1 MRKLAW
7 LLVLALSACESETVI
22 EPPEPPELPFVMTV
36 VVVPDSVEID
46 YGETSTFEVVVVNQ
60 YGELMPD
67 AEVQWT
73 SLDAELATVGA
84 GTVVGLG
91 HGVTQVVAF
100 VDGVADTAMVDVA
113 FSQRGVLL
121 KLYDGTNGDQWLDAK
136 NWGRDDR
143 RLKNWYGI
151 SATPDDIVTHI
162 DLKNNGLT
170 GTLPRELG
178 LLEHLNTVGLYG
190 NEIGGTIPPEIGDLP
205 EVTILALGEN
215 RFEGEIPPE
224 LGNMPELSILILND
238 NRLTGEIPAELGNA
252 SKLFLFSLYDNDGIT
267 GTIPESFGGL
277 GKLRFLE
284 IYNTGMSGPL
294 PMGLIRTEIF
304 LFDWRSTDLCSPPNE
319 EFQEWLN
326 ALPVHRGGSTCS
338 G

>member
-1 MRKLAW
+1 MRKFAI
-7 LLVLALSACESETVI
+7 LLTAVVLGGACSEEII
-22 EPPEPPELPFVMTV
+22 EPPPAPPFVMTV
-36 VVVPDSVEID
+36 VVVPESVTID
-46 YGETSTFEVVVVNQ
+46 YRETESFNVVVVDQ

-67 AEVQWT
+67 AQVVWT
-73 SLDAELATVGA
+73 SIDSDIASVTDGTVA
-84 GTVVGLG
+84 GTS

-100 VDGVADTAMVDVA
+100 VDGVADTATVDVA

-121 KLYDGTNGDQWLDAK
+121 KLYDSTGGDQWLDAK

-178 LLEHLNTVGLYG
+178 LLEHLDILDLYG

-205 EVTILALGEN
+205 VLWGISLGEN
-215 RFEGEIPPE
+215 WFEGAIPPE
-224 LGNMPELSILILND
+224 LGNMPELVTLMLHD
-238 NRLTGEIPAELGNA
+238 NRLSGEIPAELGNA
-252 SKLFLFSLYDNDGIT
+252 SNLLHFVLYGNDGIT

-294 PMGLIRTEIF
+294 PMALIHTEIL

-326 ALPVHRGGSTCS
+326 AIPVHRGGSACT

>member
-1 MRKLAW
+1 MRKLAM
-7 LLVLALSACESETVI
+7 LLAALVLGGACSEEII
-22 EPPEPPELPFVMTV
+22 EPFVMTV
-36 VVVPDSVEID
+36 TVMPESVTID
-46 YGETSTFEVVVVNQ
+46 YRETETFNVVVVDQ

-67 AEVQWT
+67 ARVEWT
-73 SLDAELATVGA
+73 SIDSDIASVTD
-84 GTVVGLG
+84 GTVAGAS

-121 KLYDGTNGDQWLDAK
+121 KLYDRTNGDQWLDAQ
-136 NWGRDDR
+136 NWGGDDLR
-143 RLKNWYGI
+143 NWYGI
-151 SATPDDIVTHI
+151 SVGQGNVTEI
-162 DLKNNGLT
+162 GLANNGLT

-178 LLEHLNTVGLYG
+178 LLEKVWTLGLYG

-205 EVTILALGEN
+205 LLTVLALGEN

-224 LGNMPELSILILND
+224 LGNMPELRVLMLNE
-238 NRLTGEIPAELGNA
+238 NGLTGEIPAELGNA
-252 SKLFLFSLYDNDGIT
+252 SKLLFFFLYGNDGIT

-277 GKLRFLE
+277 GELRFLE

-294 PMGLIRTEIF
+294 PMSLIHTEIF

-326 ALPVHRGGSTCS
+326 ALPVHRGGSACS

>member
-1 MRKLAW
+1 MRKLAM
-7 LLVLALSACESETVI
+7 LLAALVLGGACSEEII
-22 EPPEPPELPFVMTV
+22 EPFVMTV
-36 VVVPDSVEID
+36 AVMPESVTID
-46 YGETSTFEVVVVNQ
+46 YRETETFTVVVVDQ
-60 YGELMPD
+60 YGELMP
-67 AEVQWT
+67 AARVEWT
-73 SLDAELATVGA
+73 SIDSNIASVTD
-84 GTVVGLG
+84 GTVAGAS

-121 KLYDGTNGDQWLDAK
+121 KLYDRTNGDQWLDAQ
-136 NWGRDDR
+136 NWGGDDLR
-143 RLKNWYGI
+143 NWYGI
-151 SATPDDIVTHI
+151 SVGRGNVTEI
-162 DLKNNGLT
+162 GLANNGLT

-178 LLEHLNTVGLYG
+178 LLEKVWSLGLYG

-205 EVTILALGEN
+205 LLTVLALGEN

-224 LGNMPELSILILND
+224 LGNMPELRVLMLNE
-238 NRLTGEIPAELGNA
+238 NGLTGEIPAELGNA
-252 SKLFLFSLYDNDGIT
+252 SKLLFFFLYGNDGIT

-277 GKLRFLE
+277 GELRFLE

-294 PMGLIRTEIF
+294 PMSLIHTEIF

-326 ALPVHRGGSTCS
+326 ALPVHRGGSACS

>member
-1 MRKLAW
+1 MRKLAM
-7 LLVLALSACESETVI
+7 LLAALVLGGACSEEII
-22 EPPEPPELPFVMTV
+22 EPPPDPPFVMTV
-36 VVVPDSVEID
+36 VVVPESVTID
-46 YGETSTFEVVVVNQ
+46 YRETETFNVVVVDQ

-67 AEVQWT
+67 ARVEWT
-73 SLDAELATVGA
+73 SIDSDIASVTE
-84 GTVVGLG
+84 GTVAGAS

-121 KLYDGTNGDQWLDAK
+121 KLYDSTNGDQWLDAK
-136 NWGRDDR
+136 NWGREDR

-151 SATPDDIVTHI
+151 SAWDGNVTQI
-162 DLKNNGLT
+162 GLANNGLT

-178 LLEHLNTVGLYG
+178 LLEHLETLGLYG

-205 EVTILALGEN
+205 VVSILALGEN

-224 LGNMPELSILILND
+224 LGNMPELRGLLLQESG
-238 NRLTGEIPAELGNA
+238 LTGEIPAELGNA
-252 SKLFLFSLYDNDGIT
+252 SKLFVFSLYGNDGIT

-277 GKLRFLE
+277 GGLRFLE

-294 PMGLIRTEIF
+294 PMSLINTEIF

-326 ALPVHRGGSTCS
+326 ALPVHRGGSPCS
-338 G
+338 A

>member
-1 MRKLAW
+1 MRKLAM
-7 LLVLALSACESETVI
+7 LLAALVLGGACSEEII
-22 EPPEPPELPFVMTV
+22 EPFVMTV
-36 VVVPDSVEID
+36 AVMPESVTID
-46 YGETSTFEVVVVNQ
+46 YRETETFTVVVVDQ
-60 YGELMPD
+60 YGELMP
-67 AEVQWT
+67 AARVEWT
-73 SLDAELATVGA
+73 SIDSNIASVTD
-84 GTVVGLG
+84 GTVAGAS

-121 KLYDGTNGDQWLDAK
+121 KLYDRTNGDQWLDAQ
-136 NWGRDDR
+136 NWGGDDLR
-143 RLKNWYGI
+143 NWYGI
-151 SATPDDIVTHI
+151 SVGQGNVTEI
-162 DLKNNGLT
+162 GLANNGLT

-178 LLEHLNTVGLYG
+178 LLEKVWTLGLYG

-205 EVTILALGEN
+205 LLTVLALGEN

-224 LGNMPELSILILND
+224 LGNMPELRVLMLNE
-238 NRLTGEIPAELGNA
+238 NGLTGEIPAELGNA
-252 SKLFLFSLYDNDGIT
+252 SKLLFFFLYGNDGIT

-277 GKLRFLE
+277 GELRFLE

-294 PMGLIRTEIF
+294 PMSLIHTEIF

-326 ALPVHRGGSTCS
+326 ALPVHRGGSACS

>member
-1 MRKLAW
+1 MRKLAM
-7 LLVLALSACESETVI
+7 LLAALVLGGACSEEII
-22 EPPEPPELPFVMTV
+22 EPFVMTV
-36 VVVPDSVEID
+36 AVMPESVTID
-46 YGETSTFEVVVVNQ
+46 YRETETFNVVVVDQ

-67 AEVQWT
+67 ARVEWT
-73 SLDAELATVGA
+73 SIDSDIASVTD
-84 GTVVGLG
+84 GTVAGAS

-121 KLYDGTNGDQWLDAK
+121 KLYDRTNGDQWLDAQ
-136 NWGRDDR
+136 NWGGDDLR
-143 RLKNWYGI
+143 NWYGI
-151 SATPDDIVTHI
+151 SVGRGNVTEI
-162 DLKNNGLT
+162 GLANNGLT

-178 LLEHLNTVGLYG
+178 LLEKVWSLGLYG

-205 EVTILALGEN
+205 LLTVLALGEN

-224 LGNMPELSILILND
+224 LGNMPELRVLMLNE
-238 NRLTGEIPAELGNA
+238 NGLTGEIPAELGNA
-252 SKLFLFSLYDNDGIT
+252 SKLLFFFLYGNDGIT

-277 GKLRFLE
+277 GELRFLE

-294 PMGLIRTEIF
+294 PMSLIHTEIF

-326 ALPVHRGGSTCS
+326 ALPVHRGGSACS